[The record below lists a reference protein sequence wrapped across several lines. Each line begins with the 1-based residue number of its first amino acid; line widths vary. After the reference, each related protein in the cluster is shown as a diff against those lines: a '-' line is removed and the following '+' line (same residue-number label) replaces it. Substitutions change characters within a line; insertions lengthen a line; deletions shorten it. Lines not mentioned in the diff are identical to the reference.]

1 MQYVS
6 ASQITTYSDCPR
18 KWYLNKIVGLESPST
33 ASTELGSAVHEAL
46 ENYLRDGTEFP
57 ANEVG
62 EIAQTGIEHLPIV
75 RPIEIERSL
84 ADMPLKDAPCE
95 VRGFV
100 DVIVPSEHHIIDHKT
115 SSNKRY
121 TKTKRELKQNV
132 QLILYARAYLDHAED
147 CNEVTLTHIYYGTK
161 SRWSK
166 RVTVKLTR
174 SEIIDQWTSIKQ
186 VITEMMKAS
195 DADHAG
201 DVTPNYKSCDKYG
214 GCPFAGQ
221 CFNASDYTPKED
233 TMTPQER
240 MRKLGLAEPKTQQ
253 APQKQATQAHQAPQP
268 QNTQTQKLKILYIGC
283 YPIKGT
289 GQPVSALDA
298 FSEQVS
304 AVNEAFKVPH
314 PSLVDFGKGWTAL
327 VAEIMKSGWPISPT
341 LYLDPISKEYEH
353 LVSCLSSMADI
364 VIKRL

>member
-1 MQYVS
+1 MKYVS

-18 KWYLNKIVGLESPST
+18 KWYLNKIVGLQSPST
-33 ASTELGSAVHEAL
+33 ASTELGSAVHEVL

-57 ANEVG
+57 ATEVG
-62 EIAQTGIEHLPIV
+62 EIAKTGLEYLPTV
-75 RPIEIERSL
+75 RPLQIERSL
-84 ADMPLKDAPCE
+84 VDMPLKDAPCE

-132 QLILYARAYLDHAED
+132 QLILYARAYLDHADD

-166 RVTVKLTR
+166 RVTVKLKR
-174 SEIIDQWTSIKQ
+174 SEILEQWTSIKQ
-186 VITEMMKAS
+186 IITEMMTAS
-195 DADHAG
+195 NADHAG

-221 CFNASDYTPKED
+221 CFNASDYKPRDEN
-233 TMTPQER
+233 MTPQER
-240 MRKLGLAEPKTQQ
+240 MRKLGLAEPNSQKP
-253 APQKQATQAHQAPQP
+253 APKNEANSQKPAPKNP
-268 QNTQTQKLKILYIGC
+268 KFKVLYIGC
-283 YPIKGT
+283 YPLKGT
-289 GQPVSALDA
+289 GQPVSVLDA
-298 FSEQVS
+298 FSEQVN

-314 PSLVDFGKGWTAL
+314 PSLVDYGKGWTAL
-327 VAEIMKSGWPISPT
+327 IAEIMKHGWPISPS